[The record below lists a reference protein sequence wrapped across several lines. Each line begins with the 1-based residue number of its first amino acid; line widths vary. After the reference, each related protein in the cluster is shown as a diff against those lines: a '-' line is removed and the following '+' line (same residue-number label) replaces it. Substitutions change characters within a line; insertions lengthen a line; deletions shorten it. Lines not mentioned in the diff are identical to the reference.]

1 MFVSTNVRGL
11 LERCERACV
20 RVAVAV
26 RKLLKQTAGA
36 RDDASED
43 ERHVSTL
50 LSGAADYWLVD
61 SRVVSLLLACLLACS
76 LLCLCAPSRGF
87 HSRRQLYSTQA

>member
-1 MFVSTNVRGL
+1 MFVSTNARAGFWVVREGV
-11 LERCERACV
+11 RACV

-43 ERHVSTL
+43 GARES
-50 LSGAADYWLVD
+50 LSGAAVYWLV
-61 SRVVSLLLACLLACS
+61 
-76 LLCLCAPSRGF
+76 G
-87 HSRRQLYSTQA
+87 

>member
-43 ERHVSTL
+43 GKAREHAFEW
-50 LSGAADYWLVD
+50 G
-61 SRVVSLLLACLLACS
+61 C
-76 LLCLCAPSRGF
+76 
-87 HSRRQLYSTQA
+87 

>member
-1 MFVSTNVRGL
+1 MEGRSHHCESNLRKAIDTACDERYEEGLFDVRLHKRAWASG
-11 LERCERACV
+11 EVCERACV

-43 ERHVSTL
+43 GARES
-50 LSGAADYWLVD
+50 LSGAAVYWLV
-61 SRVVSLLLACLLACS
+61 
-76 LLCLCAPSRGF
+76 G
-87 HSRRQLYSTQA
+87 